1 MPNHIKSI
9 GRHRGFTLLE
19 LLVVIGIVAILLG
32 LLLSAVQRVR
42 ETAARTMCQNN
53 LRQIGIGLHL
63 YHDTQGSLPAGVR
76 GIDSR
81 YPFMS
86 WLTEILPYVEQ
97 GSLWAQAMR
106 AYSIDPNFNDD
117 PPHPL
122 ATVVPL
128 YACPAD
134 ARSYRVGL
142 SKSGLR
148 VAFTSYLGV
157 EGVNQVRKNGC
168 LFLNSSIRLTDI
180 GDGSSNTLLIGERP
194 PSADGSFGWWYA
206 GIGQLPPTG
215 STDPLLLN
223 GSTAVVLGARE
234 RDVYMIQMCPPSSS
248 IFGPGRFD
256 NQCDMFHFW
265 SPHTG
270 GGANF
275 LFADGSVRFLPYSI
289 APLMPAL
296 ASRSGGE
303 VVNLPD

>member
-1 MPNHIKSI
+1 MKSKAPH
-9 GRHRGFTLLE
+9 GGFTLVE

-32 LLLSAVQRVR
+32 LLLSAIQRVR
-42 ETAARTMCQNN
+42 ETAARACCQNN

-63 YHDTQGSLPAGVR
+63 YHDTQGSLPPGVR

-97 GSLWAQAMR
+97 GSLWTQAMQ
-106 AYSIDPNFNDD
+106 AYGIDPNFHDD
-117 PPHPL
+117 PPHPF

-134 ARSYRVGL
+134 PRSYRAGL
-142 SKSGLR
+142 TSSGLR

-180 GDGSSNTLLIGERP
+180 RDGTSNTLLVGERP

-206 GIGQLPPTG
+206 GMGQMPPPG
-215 STDPLLLN
+215 STNPLLLLN
-223 GSTAVVLGARE
+223 GSTAMVLGVRE
-234 RDVYMIQMCPPSSS
+234 RDLYMIQMCPPFSSV
-248 IFGPGRFD
+248 FGPGKFD

-265 SPHTG
+265 SPHMG

-275 LFADGSVRFLPYSI
+275 LVAEGSVRFLPYST

-296 ASRSGGE
+296 ASRNGGE
-303 VVNLPD
+303 AVNLPD